1 MAAPNMRK
9 AREVYGVLLGAL
21 ESMDWKHT
29 VGEEELSVNY
39 IIENDDF
46 SIGFSISLHLQN
58 ELIELYASMPLTF
71 PEDLRAEGAIATT
84 AINYKLRDGSF
95 DLDLADGKMLFRM
108 TSSYCDTLIGHGLFR
123 YMINTSSST
132 VFHYVNLLYLL
143 AEGEIDIDSF
153 LDDVM
158 E

>member
-21 ESMDWKHT
+21 EDMGWKF
-29 VGEEELSVNY
+29 SVNEDDFTVDY
-39 IIENDDF
+39 IMKNKDF
-46 SIGFSISLHLQN
+46 SINFAFSLLLEKQ
-58 ELIELYASMPLTF
+58 LVELYARLPFEF
-71 PEDLRAEGAIATT
+71 PEDLLTEAAIAVT

-95 DLDLADGKMLFRM
+95 DLKLDGGILYFRL
-108 TSSYCDTLIGHGLFR
+108 TSSYCDTLVGHGLFR
-123 YMINTSSST
+123 YMATASRDT
-132 VFHYVNLLYLL
+132 VFGYVNLLYLL
-143 AEGEIDIDSF
+143 AEGQIDIDDF